1 MLAHLFR
8 KQLLQT
14 QIIPIFGYTELKSY
28 YQSLDDSINT
38 VLLIGFGGAIDLEN
52 FLEIDSTQYQ
62 IDESGNQFSRNIYVW
77 DTHRPWN
84 LDNLFGS
91 SMIKCLDDGTVE
103 ENLMDIKTTYY
114 KLIELDTKLMENGE
128 EDHDSSSDEEG
139 ETEEDIPNDT
149 EEDDNNENEAK
160 REEEE
165 DDDERVFLNNNNK
178 RSHEE
183 VNEADL
189 TPKQIRKQR
198 KKQVNEL
205 ESSLEE
211 YYSQGT
217 TMVNSVASQ
226 IYSMLSSIGETN
238 LTQLWLTVLG
248 VTSLDTEYTQV
259 YQRLAPILQ
268 DEVKRLSPNN
278 GLYSSKTS
286 DLLSI
291 TLEPDYYLF
300 LLRQSSLYDS
310 FLYSNYVNAKLSLWN
325 DLGRK
330 RLHKMFAR
338 MGIPLVKSQESW
350 LYMDHSIKRDLK
362 LIFEKNLDRYGLQ
375 DIIRDGFVKSQG
387 YHQSITASE
396 FVESLLALLET
407 DSINKGGENGNNVT
421 IDSANKNST
430 DNVDNTGVNDSNNNN
445 NNDDNTNGNNMLMRK
460 RENWISNF
468 WLSWD
473 ALDDNKVEYLKEGL
487 IQAKRL
493 QKIVFDTGMTI
504 LEKRMIRH
512 LRVYRLCVL
521 QDGPHLSNFYNPLS
535 LIRLGNWL
543 IECCTE
549 FEDNSLVPIVLCAL
563 NEVKD
568 TYLVA
573 GLTPRYPRGWSEINS
588 KKPLLNN
595 FTIAFQQIGSQTGAQ
610 VKIDN
615 FESSIIEIKRD
626 DLSPFLEKL
635 TLSGLI

>member
-14 QIIPIFGYTELKSY
+14 QIIPIFGYTELKQY
-28 YQSLDDSINT
+28 YQALDDSINT

-52 FLEIDSTQYQ
+52 FLQIDPLQYQ
-62 IDESGNQFSRNIYVW
+62 TDDLGNQFSRNIYVW

-91 SMIKCLDDGTVE
+91 SMIKCLDDGTVD
-103 ENLMDIKTTYY
+103 ENLTDIKASYY
-114 KLIELDTKLMENGE
+114 KLVELDSAILNENS
-128 EDHDSSSDEEG
+128 DDSD
-139 ETEEDIPNDT
+139 TEADT
-149 EEDDNNENEAK
+149 EEDEVPEDEVAEDD
-160 REEEE
+160 EE
-165 DDDERVFLNNNNK
+165 DEEKVYLNTNNK
-178 RSHEE
+178 RSRDDTPTEQ
-183 VNEADL
+183 L
-189 TPKQIRKQR
+189 TPKQLRKQQ
-198 KKQVNEL
+198 KKQINEL
-205 ESSLEE
+205 EQKLED
-211 YYSQGT
+211 YYSQGN
-217 TMVNSVASQ
+217 TMVNSVSSQ
-226 IYSMLSSIGETN
+226 IYSLLSSIGETN
-238 LTQLWLTVLG
+238 LTQLWWTILG
-248 VTSLDTEYTQV
+248 VTSLDTEYTTV
-259 YQRLAPILQ
+259 YQRLSPILQ
-268 DEVKRLSPNN
+268 DEVKRLSPNH
-278 GLYSSKTS
+278 GLSSTKTS
-286 DLLSI
+286 DLLAI

-310 FLYSNYVNAKLSLWN
+310 FIYSNFVNAKLSLWN
-325 DLGRK
+325 DLGKK

-350 LYMDHSIKRDLK
+350 LYMDHNIKRDLK

-396 FVESLLALLET
+396 YVEALLALLET
-407 DSINKGGENGNNVT
+407 DRTKNYDATNN
-421 IDSANKNST
+421 
-430 DNVDNTGVNDSNNNN
+430 DNTKKNDLD
-445 NNDDNTNGNNMLMRK
+445 NNDNENPDESNK
-460 RENWISNF
+460 RANWISNF

-473 ALDDNKVEYLKEGL
+473 ALDDNKTEILKNGL
-487 IQAKRL
+487 IQAKKL

-504 LEKRMIRH
+504 LEKRMIKH
-512 LRVYRLCVL
+512 LRIYRLCVL
-521 QDGPHLSNFYNPLS
+521 QDGPHLSNFINPLS

-543 IECCTE
+543 IECCAE
-549 FEDNSLVPIVLCAL
+549 YEDKNLIPLVLCAV
-563 NEVKD
+563 NEVND

-573 GLTPRYPRGWSEINS
+573 GLTPRYPRGWEEANLR
-588 KKPLLNN
+588 KPILNN
-595 FTIAFQQIGSQTGAQ
+595 FTMAFQQIGSQTGAQ